1 MAPFADSDQT
11 TQERDIAM
19 RAEAKEKSIEKY
31 QSQIHEH
38 RQRQAEADG
47 GQHAQKVS
55 ELEEAQRECA
65 RAREDLANHEIQM
78 PTLVKELKTAQRRK
92 EDQEGKVKEKMEGA
106 ARARQLIQELEQG
119 QGNWVDAYPNPANLP
134 KLLRAIENER
144 GFRERPVGPMG
155 RHVKLLKPEWSSL
168 LETSS
173 GSSLNA
179 FVVTSKSDQVIL
191 SDLMRRM
198 NW

>member
-1 MAPFADSDQT
+1 L
-11 TQERDIAM
+11 R
-19 RAEAKEKSIEKY
+19 AKEKSIEKY
-31 QSQIHEH
+31 KSQIHEH

-47 GQHAQKVS
+47 GQHAQKIS
-55 ELEEAQRECA
+55 ELEEARGESS
-65 RAREDLANHEIQM
+65 RAREELANHESRV
-78 PTLVKELKTAQRRK
+78 PTLLEELQMARRRK

-106 ARARQLIQELEQG
+106 ARARQHIQELEQG
-119 QGNWVDAYPNPANLP
+119 QGNWVDPYPNPANLP
-134 KLLRAIENER
+134 KLLRAIDNER

-155 RHVKLLKPEWSSL
+155 RHVKLLKPEWSSI

-173 GSSLNA
+173 GNSLNA